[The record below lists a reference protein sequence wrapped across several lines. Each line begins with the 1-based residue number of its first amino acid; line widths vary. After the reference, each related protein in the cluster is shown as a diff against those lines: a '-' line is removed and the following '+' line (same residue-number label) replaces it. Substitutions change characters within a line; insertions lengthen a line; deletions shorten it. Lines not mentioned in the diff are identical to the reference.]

1 MGKDFQVVGIGN
13 AIVDMFS
20 RVEEGLLHENNLN
33 KGVMHLTSYEKAE
46 SLLSQINI
54 TKKVAGGSAAN
65 TIVAL
70 SQIGLKTGYIGK
82 VGDDE
87 WGEFFENDLINSK
100 VSYATKKSIV
110 DSRNRTGQCV
120 VLITPDGERT
130 MNTYLGVTEFLCKD
144 DLDGKLLRGCDWLY
158 LEGYRYDGMD
168 SKAAFSFAVKET
180 KEAGGRVALSL
191 SDPFCVDRHR
201 EDFLNLAKEGLDLIF
216 CNEHELISL
225 TREKKLD
232 SALKKALALN
242 CEIVCTVSSQGA
254 FIKELNSWSHVQT
267 EKMIPYD
274 TTGAGDFFAAGFLYG
289 LLNNKS
295 KLDSGRIGNVF
306 ASEIIQHIGCR
317 LSTEKILG
325 LNIK

>member
-1 MGKDFQVVGIGN
+1 MGKDFQGVGIGN
-13 AIVDMFS
+13 AIVDIFS
-20 RVEEGLLHENNLN
+20 RVEEGLLQENNLN
-33 KGVMHLTSYEKAE
+33 KGVMHLTSCEKAE
-46 SLLSQINI
+46 SLLNQINI
-54 TKKVAGGSAAN
+54 TKKIAGGSAAN

-70 SQIGLKTGYIGK
+70 SQMGLKTGYIGK

-87 WGEFFENDLINSK
+87 LGKFFENDLISNK
-100 VSYATKKSIV
+100 VSYSTKKSIA
-110 DSRNRTGQCV
+110 DPRNRTGHCV

-130 MNTYLGVTEFLCKD
+130 MNTYLGVTEFLSKD
-144 DLDGKLLRGCDWLY
+144 DLDKKLLKGCDWLY

-168 SKAAFSFAVKET
+168 SKAAFSFAINET
-180 KEAGGRVALSL
+180 KEAGGRIALSL

-232 SALKKALALN
+232 SALQKALALN

-254 FIKELNSWSHVQT
+254 FIKELNSWSHVKT
-267 EKMIPYD
+267 EEVIPYD

-295 KLDSGRIGNVF
+295 KLDSGRIGNVS